1 MRTMLILLTSVCV
14 LGFVA
19 ANADAGGP
27 SKSAGNPAAF
37 GAKIIPAGY
46 HHHGG
51 PHHVYRA
58 HPGVYHRGWYGYQPY
73 RGPVYVPVPVRPVY
87 RYPRY
92 YYYPQGGIYYS
103 TPGFS
108 IGVGF

>member
-1 MRTMLILLTSVCV
+1 MRSIFILLTSVCV

-19 ANADAGGP
+19 AHADAGGP
-27 SKSAGNPAAF
+27 SKKAGHPAPF

-51 PHHVYRA
+51 PHHRPA
-58 HPGVYHRGWYGYQPY
+58 VYHGPPARWYGYRPY
-73 RGPVYVPVPVRPVY
+73 RAPVYVPVPARPVY
-87 RYPRY
+87 YYPRY